1 MSRTAGNLH
10 GSKLTAGAMSA
21 GALEKAIGPLL
32 HPTTHAKLKGSG
44 LFSSLS
50 NIIGFANKAYGA
62 IDKGIKIGTKAYS
75 AGQSF
80 KKAYD
85 GMKGGE
91 IDVSDAIQGDMVVQ
105 AKPRRKR
112 TMVGVNGAGQRQIE
126 GVGAGLKKKRVLP
139 EALRKRATR
148 MGQLMKMGH
157 SMKEASEMYKDEQK
171 K

>member
-1 MSRTAGNLH
+1 MSRTAGQLNNSKLH
-10 GSKLTAGAMSA
+10 GSALTA

-85 GMKGGE
+85 GMKGGD
-91 IDVSDAIQGDMVVQ
+91 IDMSDAIQGDMVVQ

-126 GVGAGLKKKRVLP
+126 GAGLKEKKKRTLP

-148 MGQLMKMGH
+148 MGELMKMGH
-157 SMKEASEMYKDEQK
+157 SMKKASEIYKEEQK

>member
-1 MSRTAGNLH
+1 MARTG
-10 GSKLTAGAMSA
+10 GKLTAGAMSA

-148 MGQLMKMGH
+148 MGQLMKMGL
-157 SMKEASEMYKDEQK
+157 SMKIASEMYKKEQNK
-171 K
+171 

>member
-1 MSRTAGNLH
+1 MSRTG
-10 GSKLTAGAMSA
+10 GKLTAGAMTA
-21 GALEKAIGPLL
+21 GALEKAISPLL
-32 HPTTHAKLKGSG
+32 HPKTHAKLKGSG

-62 IDKGIKIGTKAYS
+62 IDKGIKIGTKAYD
-75 AGQSF
+75 AGMSF

-91 IDVSDAIQGDMVVQ
+91 IDVSDAVQGDMVVQ
-105 AKPRRKR
+105 ARPRRRK
-112 TMVGVNGAGQRQIE
+112 TMVGVNGAGQRKIE
-126 GVGAGLKKKRVLP
+126 GAGLKKKRVLP

-157 SMKEASEMYKDEQK
+157 SMKVASEMYKKEQNK
-171 K
+171 

>member
-1 MSRTAGNLH
+1 MARTGGKLH
-10 GSKLTAGAMSA
+10 GAALTAGAISA

-32 HPTTHAKLKGSG
+32 HPSTHAKLKGSG

-85 GMKGGE
+85 GMKGGD
-91 IDVSDAIQGDMVVQ
+91 IDMSDAIQGDMVVQ

-126 GVGAGLKKKRVLP
+126 GAGLKEKKKRVLP
-139 EALRKRATR
+139 EALRKRAMR
-148 MGQLMKMGH
+148 MGELMRSGKT
-157 SMKEASEMYKDEQK
+157 MKEASEIYKY
-171 K
+171 

>member
-1 MSRTAGNLH
+1 MARTG
-10 GSKLTAGAMSA
+10 GKLTAGAMSA

-112 TMVGVNGAGQRQIE
+112 TMVGVNGGGQRQIE
-126 GVGAGLKKKRVLP
+126 GVGAGLKEKKKRVLP
-139 EALRKRATR
+139 EALRQRA
-148 MGQLMKMGH
+148 MFIGQQMKNGKMT
-157 SMKEASEMYKDEQK
+157 MKQASDLYKQQNK
-171 K
+171 